1 MSLLSGVYLKRSFDF
16 AGSAFALV
24 VLAPVLISCSC
35 LIFFSMGRPI
45 FFRQKRIGFN
55 EAEFE
60 IVKFRTMRP
69 PKDGESML
77 LTDAQRVTRIG
88 EFLRRTS
95 LDELPELWN
104 VIRGDMSLVGPRPLL
119 DAHLKVFTPEQR
131 RRHLVRPGLT
141 GLAQISGRQ
150 NLTFSQR
157 TALDVLYVD
166 THSFLGDI
174 KILFKTISV
183 VLGGGG
189 VETGQVFSDVDD
201 VGLKKIIEGETKEG
215 SKEK

>member
-1 MSLLSGVYLKRSFDF
+1 MIKRVFDF
-16 AGSAFALV
+16 SASV
-24 VLAPVLISCSC
+24 VMVISLSPVLLGCAAAVA
-35 LIFFSMGRPI
+35 FSMGRPV
-45 FFRQKRIGFN
+45 FFRQKRIGLN
-55 EAEFE
+55 EMEFE
-60 IVKFRTMRP
+60 IIKFRTMRP

-77 LTDAQRVTRIG
+77 LTDAQRVTRVG

-104 VIRGDMSLVGPRPLL
+104 VVKGEMSLVGPRPLL

-150 NLTFSQR
+150 NLTFGQR

-166 THSFLGDI
+166 AQSFWGDI
-174 KILFKTISV
+174 KILFKTVGV
-183 VLGGGG
+183 VFGGGG

-201 VGLKKIIEGETKEG
+201 VGLKKIIEDEAKAG
-215 SKEK
+215 SEEK

>member
-1 MSLLSGVYLKRSFDF
+1 MIKRIFDLSASILM
-16 AGSAFALV
+16 V
-24 VLAPVLISCSC
+24 VALAPVLVGCATAIA
-35 LIFFSMGRPI
+35 ISMGRPI
-45 FFRQKRIGFN
+45 FFRQKRIGLN
-55 EAEFE
+55 EREFE
-60 IVKFRTMRP
+60 IIKFRTMRP

-77 LTDAQRVTRIG
+77 LTDSQRVTRVG

-104 VIRGDMSLVGPRPLL
+104 VILGDMSLVGPRPLL

-166 THSFLGDI
+166 TQSFFGDI
-174 KILFKTISV
+174 KILLKTISV
-183 VLGGGG
+183 VLGGSG

-201 VGLKKIIEGETKEG
+201 VGLKKIIEGETKVG

>member
-1 MSLLSGVYLKRSFDF
+1 MDNYAAHKRLLDF
-16 AGSAFALV
+16 
-24 VLAPVLISCSC
+24 VLAIIGLVLLFPIFLACSVC
-35 LIFFSMGRPI
+35 VFISMGLPI
-45 FFRQKRIGFN
+45 FFKQKRIGLN
-55 EAEFE
+55 EMEFE
-60 IVKFRTMRP
+60 IIKFRTMRP

-77 LTDAQRVTRIG
+77 LTDAQRVTRVG

-104 VIRGDMSLVGPRPLL
+104 VVKGEMSLVGPRPLL

-150 NLTFSQR
+150 NLTFGQR

-166 THSFLGDI
+166 TQSFWGDI
-174 KILFKTISV
+174 KILFKTVGV

-201 VGLKKIIEGETKEG
+201 VGLKKIIEDEAKAG
-215 SKEK
+215 SEEK

>member
-1 MSLLSGVYLKRSFDF
+1 MIKRAFDF
-16 AGSAFALV
+16 SASF
-24 VLAPVLISCSC
+24 VLAIILLPLLLACCAAVAC
-35 LIFFSMGRPI
+35 SMGRPV
-45 FFRQKRIGFN
+45 FFKQKRIGLN
-55 EAEFE
+55 EREFE
-60 IVKFRTMRP
+60 IIKFRTMRP

-77 LTDAQRVTRIG
+77 LTDAQRVTRVG

-104 VIRGDMSLVGPRPLL
+104 VIKGDMSLVGPRPLL
-119 DAHLKVFTPEQR
+119 DAHLKVFTPDQR

-150 NLTFSQR
+150 HLTFGQR

-166 THSFLGDI
+166 TRSFWGDI
-174 KILFKTISV
+174 RILFKTIGV

-201 VGLKKIIEGETKEG
+201 VGLKKIIEGEAKAG
-215 SKEK
+215 SKDD

>member
-1 MSLLSGVYLKRSFDF
+1 MIKRIFDFSGSLLIVV
-16 AGSAFALV
+16 ALS
-24 VLAPVLISCSC
+24 PVLLGCAAAVAV
-35 LIFFSMGRPI
+35 SMGRPV
-45 FFRQKRIGFN
+45 FFKQKRIGLN
-55 EAEFE
+55 EKEFE
-60 IVKFRTMRP
+60 IIKFRTMRP
-69 PKDGESML
+69 PKEGESML
-77 LTDAQRVTRIG
+77 LTDAQRVTRVG

-104 VIRGDMSLVGPRPLL
+104 VIKGDMSLVGPRPLL
-119 DAHLKVFTPEQR
+119 DAHLKVFTPDQR

-150 NLTFSQR
+150 HLTFGQR

-166 THSFLGDI
+166 TRSFWGDI
-174 KILFKTISV
+174 KILFKTVGV

-201 VGLKKIIEGETKEG
+201 VGLKKIIEGEAKAG
-215 SKEK
+215 SKDD

>member
-1 MSLLSGVYLKRSFDF
+1 MIKRVFDF
-16 AGSAFALV
+16 SASV
-24 VLAPVLISCSC
+24 VMVISLSPVLLGCAAAVA
-35 LIFFSMGRPI
+35 FSMGRPV
-45 FFRQKRIGFN
+45 FFRQKRIGLN
-55 EAEFE
+55 EMEFE
-60 IVKFRTMRP
+60 IIKFRTMRP

-77 LTDAQRVTRIG
+77 LTDAQRVTRVG

-104 VIRGDMSLVGPRPLL
+104 VVKGEMSLVGPRPLL

-150 NLTFSQR
+150 NLTFGQR

-166 THSFLGDI
+166 TQSFWGDI
-174 KILFKTISV
+174 KILFKTVGV

-201 VGLKKIIEGETKEG
+201 VGLKKIIEDEAKAG
-215 SKEK
+215 SEEK

>member
-1 MSLLSGVYLKRSFDF
+1 MIKRVFDF
-16 AGSAFALV
+16 SASV
-24 VLAPVLISCSC
+24 VMVISLSPVLLGCAAAVA
-35 LIFFSMGRPI
+35 FSMGRPV
-45 FFRQKRIGFN
+45 FFRQKRIGLN
-55 EAEFE
+55 EMEFE
-60 IVKFRTMRP
+60 IIKFRTMRP

-77 LTDAQRVTRIG
+77 LTDAQRVTRVG

-104 VIRGDMSLVGPRPLL
+104 VVKGEMSLVGPRPLL

-150 NLTFSQR
+150 NLTFGQR

-166 THSFLGDI
+166 TQSFWGDI
-174 KILFKTISV
+174 KILFKTVGV
-183 VLGGGG
+183 VFGGGG

-201 VGLKKIIEGETKEG
+201 VGLKKIIEDEAKAG
-215 SKEK
+215 SEEK

>member
-1 MSLLSGVYLKRSFDF
+1 MIKRVFDF
-16 AGSAFALV
+16 SASIVMVISLS
-24 VLAPVLISCSC
+24 PVLLGCAAAVA
-35 LIFFSMGRPI
+35 FSMGRPV
-45 FFRQKRIGFN
+45 FFRQKRIGLN
-55 EAEFE
+55 EMEFE
-60 IVKFRTMRP
+60 IIKFRTMRP

-77 LTDAQRVTRIG
+77 LTDAQRVTRVG

-104 VIRGDMSLVGPRPLL
+104 VVKGEMSLVGPRPLL

-150 NLTFSQR
+150 NLTFGQR

-166 THSFLGDI
+166 TQSFWGDI
-174 KILFKTISV
+174 KILFKTVGV
-183 VLGGGG
+183 VFGGGG

-201 VGLKKIIEGETKEG
+201 VGLKKIIEDEAKAG
-215 SKEK
+215 SEEK

>member
-1 MSLLSGVYLKRSFDF
+1 MIKRVFDF
-16 AGSAFALV
+16 SASIVMVISLS
-24 VLAPVLISCSC
+24 PVLLGCAAAVA
-35 LIFFSMGRPI
+35 FSMGRPV
-45 FFRQKRIGFN
+45 FFRQKRIGLN
-55 EAEFE
+55 EMEFE
-60 IVKFRTMRP
+60 IIKFRTMRP

-77 LTDAQRVTRIG
+77 LTDAQRVTRVG

-104 VIRGDMSLVGPRPLL
+104 VVKGEMSLVGPRPLL

-150 NLTFSQR
+150 NLTFGQR

-166 THSFLGDI
+166 TQSFWGDI
-174 KILFKTISV
+174 KILFKTVGV
-183 VLGGGG
+183 VFGGGG
-189 VETGQVFSDVDD
+189 VETGQVFSDVD
-201 VGLKKIIEGETKEG
+201 GLWW
-215 SKEK
+215 SRC

>member
-1 MSLLSGVYLKRSFDF
+1 MIKRIFDLSASVFM
-16 AGSAFALV
+16 V
-24 VLAPVLISCSC
+24 VALAPVLFGCATAIA
-35 LIFFSMGRPI
+35 FSMGSPVL
-45 FFRQKRIGFN
+45 FRQKRIGLN
-55 EAEFE
+55 EKEFE
-60 IVKFRTMRP
+60 IIKFRTMRP

-77 LTDAQRVTRIG
+77 LTDAQRVTRVG

-104 VIRGDMSLVGPRPLL
+104 VIKGDMSLVGPRPLL

-157 TALDVLYVD
+157 TALDVRYVD
-166 THSFLGDI
+166 TQSFWGDI
-174 KILFKTISV
+174 KILFKTVGV

-189 VETGQVFSDVDD
+189 VETGQIFSDVDD
-201 VGLKKIIEGETKEG
+201 VGLKKIIEGGTKEG

>member
-1 MSLLSGVYLKRSFDF
+1 MIKRIFDF
-16 AGSAFALV
+16 SASFFLIV
-24 VLAPVLISCSC
+24 VLSPVLIGSAVSVVCA
-35 LIFFSMGRPI
+35 MGRPV
-45 FFRQKRIGFN
+45 FFRQKRIGLN
-55 EAEFE
+55 EDEFE
-60 IVKFRTMRP
+60 IIKFRTMRP

-77 LTDAQRVTRIG
+77 LTDAQRVTRVG

-104 VIRGDMSLVGPRPLL
+104 VVKGEMSLVGPRPLL

-150 NLTFSQR
+150 NLTFGQR

-166 THSFLGDI
+166 TQSFWGDI
-174 KILFKTISV
+174 KILFKTVGV
-183 VLGGGG
+183 VFGGGG

-201 VGLKKIIEGETKEG
+201 VGLKKIIEDEAKAG
-215 SKEK
+215 SEEK

>member
-1 MSLLSGVYLKRSFDF
+1 MIKRVFDF
-16 AGSAFALV
+16 SASIVMVISLS
-24 VLAPVLISCSC
+24 PVLLGCAAAVA
-35 LIFFSMGRPI
+35 FSMGRPV
-45 FFRQKRIGFN
+45 FFRQKRIGLN
-55 EAEFE
+55 EMEFE
-60 IVKFRTMRP
+60 IINFRTMRP

-77 LTDAQRVTRIG
+77 LTDAQRVTRVG

-104 VIRGDMSLVGPRPLL
+104 VVKGEMSLVGPRPLL

-150 NLTFSQR
+150 NLTFGQR

-166 THSFLGDI
+166 TQSFWGDI
-174 KILFKTISV
+174 KILFKTVGV
-183 VLGGGG
+183 VFGGGG

-201 VGLKKIIEGETKEG
+201 VGLKKIIEDEAKAG
-215 SKEK
+215 SEEK

>member
-1 MSLLSGVYLKRSFDF
+1 MIKRVFDF
-16 AGSAFALV
+16 SASIVMVISLS
-24 VLAPVLISCSC
+24 PVLLGCAAAVA
-35 LIFFSMGRPI
+35 FSMGRPV
-45 FFRQKRIGFN
+45 FFRQKRIGLN
-55 EAEFE
+55 EMEFE
-60 IVKFRTMRP
+60 IIKFRTMRP

-77 LTDAQRVTRIG
+77 LTDAQRVTRVG

-104 VIRGDMSLVGPRPLL
+104 VVKGEMSLVGPRPLL

-150 NLTFSQR
+150 NLTFGQR

-166 THSFLGDI
+166 TQSFWGDI
-174 KILFKTISV
+174 KILFKTVGV

-201 VGLKKIIEGETKEG
+201 VGLKKIIEDEAKAG
-215 SKEK
+215 SEEK

>member
-1 MSLLSGVYLKRSFDF
+1 MIKRVFDFSASVIIVISLL
-16 AGSAFALV
+16 
-24 VLAPVLISCSC
+24 PVLLGCVVAVA
-35 LIFFSMGRPI
+35 FSMGRPV
-45 FFRQKRIGFN
+45 FFRQKRIGLN
-55 EAEFE
+55 EKEFE
-60 IVKFRTMRP
+60 IIKFRTMRP
-69 PKDGESML
+69 PKEGESML
-77 LTDAQRVTRIG
+77 LTDAQRVTRVG

-104 VIRGDMSLVGPRPLL
+104 VLKGDMSLVGPRPLL

-131 RRHLVRPGLT
+131 RRHLVKPGLT

-157 TALDVLYVD
+157 TTLDVLYVD
-166 THSFLGDI
+166 TRSLLGDI
-174 KILFKTISV
+174 KILFKTIGV

-201 VGLKKIIEGETKEG
+201 VGLKKIIENETKEG

>member
-1 MSLLSGVYLKRSFDF
+1 MIKRVFDF
-16 AGSAFALV
+16 SASIVMVISLS
-24 VLAPVLISCSC
+24 PVLLWCAAAVA
-35 LIFFSMGRPI
+35 FSMGRPV
-45 FFRQKRIGFN
+45 FFRQKRIGLN
-55 EAEFE
+55 EMEFE
-60 IVKFRTMRP
+60 IIKFRTMRP

-77 LTDAQRVTRIG
+77 LTDAQRVTRVG

-104 VIRGDMSLVGPRPLL
+104 VVKGEMSLVGPRPLL

-166 THSFLGDI
+166 TQSFWGDI
-174 KILFKTISV
+174 KILFKTVGV
-183 VLGGGG
+183 VFGGGG

-201 VGLKKIIEGETKEG
+201 VGLKKIIEDEAKAG
-215 SKEK
+215 SEEK